1 MKGKGRRL
9 LEWLD
14 KKKEADLIKSVYIT
28 DPYVTQDEDIFDLIR
43 GGETDLDDL
52 YDEVIESGVDT
63 REEEY

>member
-28 DPYVTQDEDIFDLIR
+28 DPYVTQDDDIFDLIR

-63 REEEY
+63 RDEEY

>member
-1 MKGKGRRL
+1 LKGKGRRL
-9 LEWLD
+9 LDWLD

-28 DPYVTQDEDIFDLIR
+28 DPYVTQDDDIFDLIR

-63 REEEY
+63 RDEEY

>member
-43 GGETDLDDL
+43 GGETDLDEL
-52 YDEVIESGVDT
+52 YDDALSED
-63 REEEY
+63 R

>member
-1 MKGKGRRL
+1 MKGKKL
-9 LEWLD
+9 LDWLD

-28 DPYVTQDEDIFDLIR
+28 DPYVTQDDDIFDLIR

-63 REEEY
+63 RDEEY

>member
-1 MKGKGRRL
+1 LKGKGRRL

-43 GGETDLDDL
+43 GGETDLDEL
-52 YDEVIESGVDT
+52 YDDALSED
-63 REEEY
+63 R

>member
-1 MKGKGRRL
+1 MNRKLTR
-9 LEWLD
+9 WLD
-14 KKKEADLIKSVYIT
+14 KKKEADLLKSVYIT

>member
-1 MKGKGRRL
+1 MNKERIK
-9 LEWLD
+9 LEQWLD

-43 GGETDLDDL
+43 GEDTDLDEL
-52 YDEVIESGVDT
+52 YDEVMESGVDT